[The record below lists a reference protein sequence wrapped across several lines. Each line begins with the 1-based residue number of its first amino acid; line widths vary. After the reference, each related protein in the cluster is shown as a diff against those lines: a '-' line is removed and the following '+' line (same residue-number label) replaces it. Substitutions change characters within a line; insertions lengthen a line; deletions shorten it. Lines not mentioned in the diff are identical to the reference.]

1 MAIGVYKADYKC
13 VTGTNYS
20 VESLFQNTSLPPVP
34 PQASDANVIWLDG
47 MDKIDG
53 QDPTIQQF
61 MGSYLVISTE
71 DLATL
76 RLHVTQ

>member
-53 QDPTIQQF
+53 
-61 MGSYLVISTE
+61 
-71 DLATL
+71 
-76 RLHVTQ
+76 